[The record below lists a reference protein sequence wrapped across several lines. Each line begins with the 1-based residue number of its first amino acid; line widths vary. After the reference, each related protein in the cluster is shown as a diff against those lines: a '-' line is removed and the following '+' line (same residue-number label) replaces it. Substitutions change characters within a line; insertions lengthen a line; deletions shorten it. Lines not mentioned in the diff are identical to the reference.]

1 MNSALP
7 FIMPTKI
14 AINGLGRIGRPT
26 LRMALENS
34 ELEVVAVNDLA
45 DPETIVHLLKHDS
58 VYGNYEKEVEYD
70 GDYLVIDGEE
80 IDFLSEKDPKQL
92 PWEEK
97 GVEVV
102 LECTGVFRHLEDA
115 KKHIEA
121 GADQVLIS
129 APGKGGDIPSYVLG
143 VNENEFSLEDEV
155 VDMGSCTTNCLAP
168 VADVLNEEYGI
179 NNGFM
184 TTIHSYT
191 SSQSLVDL
199 PQEDL
204 RRARAAAENLV
215 PTTTGAAKAIGKV
228 IPELDGKMDG
238 MAVRAP
244 TPVVSLIDLV
254 CELDQKVSAEEVNQ
268 TFEEKAQGDLD
279 KILDVEHEPLVSM
292 DFKGNSHSAVV
303 DARSTRANENLVKVL
318 AWYDNEHGYAQRLVE
333 FAEFVGNKL

>member
-1 MNSALP
+1 MA
-7 FIMPTKI
+7 TKI
-14 AINGLGRIGRPT
+14 VINGLGRIGRPS
-26 LRMALENS
+26 LKMALENS
-34 ELEVVAVNDLA
+34 ELKVVAINDLA
-45 DPETIVHLLKHDS
+45 DPETIVHLLKHDT
-58 VYGNYEKEVEYD
+58 VYGNYEKEVEFKND
-70 GDYLVIDGEE
+70 KLVIDGQE
-80 IDFLSEKDPKQL
+80 IDFLCEKDPEQL

-97 GVEVV
+97 DVDVV

-115 KKHIEA
+115 EKHLKA
-121 GADQVLIS
+121 GAKQVIIS

-143 VNENEFSLEDEV
+143 VNENEFSLEDKV

-168 VADVLNEEYGI
+168 VADVLNEKYGI

-191 SSQSLVDL
+191 SSQSLLDL

-228 IPELDGKMDG
+228 IPELDGKLDG

-244 TPVVSLIDLV
+244 TPVVSLLDSV
-254 CELDQKVSAEEVNQ
+254 FELDQEVTAEEVNN
-268 TFEEKAQGDLD
+268 TFKEAAEGDLD
-279 KILDVEHEPLVSM
+279 NILDIEEEPLVSM

-303 DARSTRANENLVKVL
+303 DTRSTRANKNLVKIL

-333 FAEFVGNKL
+333 FAEFVGRKL

>member
-1 MNSALP
+1 
-7 FIMPTKI
+7 MPTKI
-14 AINGLGRIGRPT
+14 AINGLGRIGRPS
-26 LRMALENS
+26 LRLALENPA
-34 ELEVVAVNDLA
+34 LEVVAVNDLA
-45 DPETIVHLLKHDS
+45 EPDTIVHLLKHDS

-70 GDYLVIDGEE
+70 NGNLIIDGEK
-80 IDFLSEKDPKQL
+80 IDFLCEKDPSQL
-92 PWEEK
+92 PWGEK
-97 GVEVV
+97 DIDVV

-115 KKHIEA
+115 QKHVEA
-121 GADQVLIS
+121 GAKQVIIS

-143 VNENEFSLEDEV
+143 VNEDKFSTEDKV

-168 VADVLNEEYGI
+168 VADVLRKEYGV

-199 PQEDL
+199 PQDDL

-215 PTTTGAAKAIGKV
+215 PTTTGAAKAIGNV
-228 IPELDGKMDG
+228 IPDLDGKMDG

-244 TPVVSLIDLV
+244 TPVVSLVDLV
-254 CELDQKVSAEEVNQ
+254 CELNEDVTAEEVNE
-268 TFEEKAQGDLD
+268 TFEEVAEGELD
-279 KILDVEHEPLVSM
+279 QILDVEHEPLVSM

-303 DARSTRANENLVKVL
+303 DARSTRANDNLVKVL

-333 FAEFVGNKL
+333 FAEFVSKKI